1 MLQQRQQLITSMQK
15 CLQRAIQKT
24 QWLKISSSEIT
35 RASLFL
41 QQGEM
46 GTYATVIIGCMLAAA
61 GIMLRT
67 KKENAE

>member
-1 MLQQRQQLITSMQK
+1 MLAKGDSENAMV
-15 CLQRAIQKT
+15 
-24 QWLKISSSEIT
+24 KISVQNNKSFPIPST
-35 RASLFL
+35 
-41 QQGEM
+41 GEM